1 METLLEE
8 KDEENNSLLKALNK
22 VSKENDSL
30 QRRVAKGEFNPETTR
45 VVVSKKQTNNKQQT
59 NKQTTNNK
67 QTNKQQQQQQQTK
80 ISFSFR
86 VI

>member
-1 METLLEE
+1 MEALLEE

-45 VVVSKKQTNNKQQT
+45 VVVSEKQNKH
-59 NKQTTNNK
+59 
-67 QTNKQQQQQQQTK
+67 
-80 ISFSFR
+80 IFFFSPSR
-86 VI
+86 TYN